1 MEFLLDPNI
10 WAGFITLVVLEVVL
24 GIDNLVFIAILAD
37 KLPPEQRDK
46 ARVIGLSLALIMRL
60 ALLSVISWLM
70 ALTNPL
76 FNIAGL
82 DFSGRDL
89 ILLFGG
95 LFLVYKAVSELH
107 ENMEGKPHAH
117 TSNAAY
123 AAFGAVVAQIVVLDA
138 VFSLDAVITA
148 VGMVDNIYVMMA
160 AVVVAVAI
168 MLIASKPLTKFV
180 NAHPTVV
187 VLCLSF
193 LLMIGFSLIAEG
205 LGFHIPKGYLY
216 AAMGFA
222 ILIEVFNQVTSRNKA
237 KHQAHIPRRLRTTEA
252 VMRIMGGKTAAE
264 TEASVAKE
272 ADKADFV
279 VEERYMIGG
288 VLTLGERSVASIM
301 TPRNHISWVD
311 LDKGTEHMY
320 EVLMSVPHSLFPVC
334 RGDLDHLV
342 TVAKAK
348 ELLDVLDDEAEL
360 QALLQAASKP
370 VTVFEGMKVMDA
382 IPSLRQAK
390 GSLVMVTD
398 EFGSVTGLV
407 TPLDVFEAIAGE
419 FPDADES
426 LDLVKVDDSHYI
438 AKGSLDVYQL
448 ELQLGVSDLVDEDA
462 SYVNVA
468 GLMLSE
474 AESLPQIGMAVE
486 RGSLRF
492 EVESMQDRSI
502 DKVRISRI

>member
-76 FNIAGL
+76 FNVAGL

-474 AESLPQIGMAVE
+474 AENLPQIGMVVE
-486 RGSLRF
+486 RGRLRF
-492 EVESMQDRSI
+492 EVVSMQDRSI

>member
-76 FNIAGL
+76 FNVAGL

-148 VGMVDNIYVMMA
+148 VGMVDNIYVMMP

-348 ELLDVLDDEAEL
+348 DLLDVLDDEAAL

>member
-76 FNIAGL
+76 FNVAGL

-117 TSNAAY
+117 TTNAAY

-348 ELLDVLDDEAEL
+348 DLLDVLDDEAAL

>member
-252 VMRIMGGKTAAE
+252 GMRIMGGKSAAE

-348 ELLDVLDDEAEL
+348 DLLDVLDDETAL

-390 GSLVMVTD
+390 GLLVMVTD

-486 RGSLRF
+486 RSSLRF

>member
-76 FNIAGL
+76 FNVAGL

-348 ELLDVLDDEAEL
+348 DLLDVLDDEAAL

-474 AESLPQIGMAVE
+474 AESLPQIGMVVE

>member
-348 ELLDVLDDEAEL
+348 DLLDVLDDETAL

-492 EVESMQDRSI
+492 EVVSMQDRSI

>member
-348 ELLDVLDDEAEL
+348 DLLDVLDDETAL

-448 ELQLGVSDLVDEDA
+448 ELQLGVNDLVDEDA

-468 GLMLSE
+468 GMMLSE

>member
-76 FNIAGL
+76 FNVAGL

-107 ENMEGKPHAH
+107 ENMEGKPHTH

-348 ELLDVLDDEAEL
+348 DLLDVLDDEAAL

>member
-76 FNIAGL
+76 FNVAGL

-348 ELLDVLDDEAEL
+348 DLLDVLDDEAAL

-426 LDLVKVDDSHYI
+426 LDLVKVDNSHYI

>member
-76 FNIAGL
+76 FNVAGL

-205 LGFHIPKGYLY
+205 LGFYIPKGYLY

-348 ELLDVLDDEAEL
+348 DLLDVLDDEAAL

>member
-60 ALLSVISWLM
+60 GLLSVISWLM

-76 FNIAGL
+76 FNIAGM

-107 ENMEGKPHAH
+107 ENMEGKPHTH

-160 AVVVAVAI
+160 AVIVAVAI

-205 LGFHIPKGYLY
+205 LGFHIPKEYLY

-222 ILIEVFNQVTSRNKA
+222 ILIEVFNQVSSRNAA
-237 KHQAHIPRRLRTTEA
+237 KHQARLPRRLRTTEA
-252 VMRIMGGKTAAE
+252 VMRIMGGKASTE
-264 TEASVAKE
+264 TEAIAKE

-311 LDKGTEHMY
+311 LDKGAAHMR
-320 EVLMSVPHSLFPVC
+320 EVVMSVPHSLFPVC

-348 ELLDVLDDEAEL
+348 DLLEVLDDEAAL
-360 QALLQAASKP
+360 QALLQAAAKP
-370 VTVFEGMKVMDA
+370 VSVFEGMKVLDA

-398 EFGSVTGLV
+398 EFGSVSGLV

-426 LDLVKVDDSHYI
+426 LDLIKVDDTHYI
-438 AKGSLDVYQL
+438 AAGSLDVYQL
-448 ELQLGVSDLVDEDA
+448 ELQLGVSALVDDDA

-468 GLMLSE
+468 GLMLYE
-474 AESLPQIGMAVE
+474 AESLPHIGMVVE
-486 RGSLRF
+486 RAGLRF
-492 EVESMQDRSI
+492 EVLSLQERSI
-502 DKVRISRI
+502 DKVRISRL

>member
-76 FNIAGL
+76 FNVAGL

-160 AVVVAVAI
+160 AVVVAVGI
-168 MLIASKPLTKFV
+168 MLMASKPLTKFV

-348 ELLDVLDDEAEL
+348 DLLDVLDDEAAL

-407 TPLDVFEAIAGE
+407 TFLDVFEAIAGE

-448 ELQLGVSDLVDEDA
+448 ELQLGVNDLVDEDA

-468 GLMLSE
+468 GMMLSE

>member
-76 FNIAGL
+76 FNVAGL
-82 DFSGRDL
+82 DLSGRDL

-348 ELLDVLDDEAEL
+348 DLLDVLDDESAL